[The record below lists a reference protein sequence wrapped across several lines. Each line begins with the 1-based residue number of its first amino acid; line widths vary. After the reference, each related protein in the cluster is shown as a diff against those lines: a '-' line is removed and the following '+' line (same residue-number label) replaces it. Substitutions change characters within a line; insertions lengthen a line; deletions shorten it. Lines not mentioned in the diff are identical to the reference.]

1 MMPNAVLV
9 SQPRSPHF
17 TPSGVAN
24 CYTKSGT
31 PVSDG
36 SEQSILEFKK
46 RRGLFIWLGSERK
59 VLSCLL

>member
-31 PVSDG
+31 AVSDG
-36 SEQSILEFKK
+36 SEQSILEFKS
-46 RRGLFIWLGSERK
+46 RSVGAC
-59 VLSCLL
+59 LSSWVAKGKS